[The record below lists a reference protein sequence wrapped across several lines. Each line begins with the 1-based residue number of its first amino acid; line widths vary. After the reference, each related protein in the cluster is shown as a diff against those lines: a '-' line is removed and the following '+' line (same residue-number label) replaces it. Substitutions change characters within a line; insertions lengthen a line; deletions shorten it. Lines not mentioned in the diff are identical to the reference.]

1 MSAALAA
8 VTTASV
14 APAIITIFIT
24 VLFLEVRRNKA
35 VTAERSP
42 QTRREHERRN
52 TSTVRQTE
60 HVRGKGLQCGRYE
73 TCGNILYLDDHSYA
87 IKPRSGRAVLWL
99 LRPSVRR
106 RTCGLLRAP
115 TPSQSGAA
123 GSAAA
128 WRSVAQCVSTRAPS
142 QCTQVAGDVAE
153 FPDHLGI
160 TENSGGR
167 IAGATECDGADMTLL
182 VRKRLGTHH
191 GSVCIE

>member
-52 TSTVRQTE
+52 TSTVRQTG

-87 IKPRSGRAVLWL
+87 IRPRSGRAARWL

-115 TPSQSGAA
+115 TRSQSDAA

-128 WRSVAQCVSTRAPS
+128 PRPS
-142 QCTQVAGDVAE
+142 
-153 FPDHLGI
+153 
-160 TENSGGR
+160 GR
-167 IAGATECDGADMTLL
+167 WG
-182 VRKRLGTHH
+182 H
-191 GSVCIE
+191 GSARVRPSGAAIWQHPRPCRQIRFHG